1 MKSILLKL
9 LPENIQ
15 VRIKQSQDL
24 RDIFTNTGWLFA
36 DKIVRLGIGML
47 VSIWVARY
55 LGPEQF
61 GILNFATAFVAL
73 FGVVATLGLSSI
85 VIRDLVNQPENAN
98 TILGTAFMLQFLAGL
113 LAYALV
119 VIAILIFQPDDD
131 LLRLIVMAFGF
142 VLVFKASEVAKYWFE
157 SQVMSKY
164 TVWVE
169 NSVFLLMS
177 IIQVIL
183 ILNHA
188 PLMGFV
194 WVVVAGGLLVS
205 AGFLWVYSWRAGGI
219 AAWRFDY
226 ERSKTLL
233 KDSWPLLLSGMAIM
247 VYMRIDQIM
256 LGQMLGSGAVGIYS
270 AAVRISEVW
279 YFIPMAIAAS
289 VFPSVIKSKR
299 ESENNYLGHFQ
310 RLFNLMVMLGIAV
323 AIPVSFFSD
332 WIITLLFGPD
342 YIQAGTVLIVHIWS
356 GIFVSLGV
364 TSGMWLV
371 NENLQKLALYRTLA
385 GAVVNVVMNLYLIP
399 SLGVVGA
406 AVGTLLSQFIAA
418 YMFDLFNAKTRA
430 IFWMKTRAFYSFFL
444 L

>member
-1 MKSILLKL
+1 MKDSLQKF
-9 LPENIQ
+9 LPAGLQ
-15 VRIKQSQDL
+15 DRIKHSKGLQDIL
-24 RDIFTNTGWLFA
+24 TNTGWLFA
-36 DKIVRLGIGML
+36 DKFVRMGIGMF
-47 VSIWVARY
+47 VGIWVARY

-61 GILNFATAFVAL
+61 GLLNYATAFVAL
-73 FGVVATLGLSSI
+73 FGVVASLGLSSI
-85 VIRDLVNQPENAN
+85 VVRDLVKEPGNAN
-98 TILGTAFMLQFLAGL
+98 SILGTAFILQFLAGI
-113 LAYALV
+113 LAYILV
-119 VIAILIFQPDDD
+119 LTTIIIFQPDDD
-131 LLRLIVMAFGF
+131 SVRLIVMVLGF
-142 VLVFKASEVAKYWFE
+142 ILLFKASEVAKYWFE

-169 NSVFLLMS
+169 NSIFLLMS

-183 ILNHA
+183 ILSHA

-194 WVVVAGGLLVS
+194 WVTVAGGLLVS
-205 AGFLWVYSWRAGGI
+205 IGYLWVYSWQAGVI
-219 AAWRFDY
+219 ASWRFDY
-226 ERSKTLL
+226 NRAKLLL

-256 LGQMLGSGAVGIYS
+256 LGQMLGNGAVGIYS

-289 VFPSVIKSKR
+289 VFPSVIKLKK
-299 ESENNYLGHFQ
+299 ESENNYIDHFQ
-310 RLFNLMVMLGIAV
+310 RLFNLMVMLGVAV

-342 YIQAGTVLIVHIWS
+342 YIKAGTVLIIHIWS

-385 GAVVNVVMNLYLIP
+385 GAVVNIVLNLYLIP
-399 SLGVVGA
+399 SMGVVGA

-418 YMFDLFNAKTRA
+418 YMFDLFNTKTRA